1 MKRITVIVLFMLS
14 LTLSTGC
21 SIKSEL
27 PEQPAIYDSQDVE
40 NPFESNDSNTTVMGA
55 ISHGPISPKVDENEK
70 LLPWVYNGQDVQL
83 NYYVNASGQAKNV
96 GFLLFVDGVP
106 QPYKVNSKDAPYE
119 YMHMFSLKEDN
130 TDLPFSF
137 FFVPVAGKKGDLVN
151 ITVASIYNAG
161 FQPDMK
167 ETTSYG
173 GYHALLPASYPLS
186 IETDPVL
193 PDTLPNMI
201 NETAYLTNEAVTNS
215 LLDTLSNSGIRDI
228 DTDTF
233 NREIFDLIY
242 IDGDIR
248 SDNYQVNSNG
258 KLHVT
263 YKLCGHS
270 GLKYRTTFYI
280 NHQPLSNSNGVN
292 LDTVIEKGMVTIIDA
307 EIDLEQLGDFSTFYA
322 ISVPQNEKDYP
333 DEIFEPRKTQ
343 SILLYKKG
351 EQ

>member
-1 MKRITVIVLFMLS
+1 MKRITAIVLFMLL

-21 SIKSEL
+21 SNKN
-27 PEQPAIYDSQDVE
+27 EQSDQPVISDAQDVE
-40 NPFESNDSNTTVMGA
+40 NPFESNDSDTTIMGA
-55 ISHGPISPKVDENEK
+55 ISHGPTSPKVDESDK
-70 LLPWVYNGQDVQL
+70 LLPWIYNGQDVQL

-106 QPYKVNSKDAPYE
+106 QPYKVDSNDAAYE
-119 YMHMFSLKEDN
+119 YMHTFTLKEDN

-137 FFVPVAGKKGDLVN
+137 FFLPVAGKKGDLAN
-151 ITVASIYNAG
+151 ITVASIYNPG

-186 IETDPVL
+186 IEADPIL
-193 PDTLPNMI
+193 PDSLPN
-201 NETAYLTNEAVTNS
+201 NVSETAYLTNEPVTNS
-215 LLDTLSNSGIRDI
+215 LLETLSNGGLRNI

-233 NREIFDLIY
+233 NREVFDLIY

-248 SDNYQVNSNG
+248 TDNYQVNSNG
-258 KLHVT
+258 KLNVT
-263 YKLCGHS
+263 YKLCGHP
-270 GLKYRTTFYI
+270 GFKYRTTFYI
-280 NHQPLSNSNGVN
+280 NHLPVSNSDGVS
-292 LDTVIEKGMVTIIDA
+292 LDTVIEKGKVTIINA

-322 ISVPQNEKDYP
+322 ISVPQNAKDYP
-333 DEIFEPRKTQ
+333 DEIFEPRKTR

-351 EQ
+351 E